1 MQSRFIPD
9 NTASHLTK
17 HYASDLQYIKGL
29 YLPLSLGVH
38 LMSDA
43 ELIIQGDS
51 KVSIHRD
58 FMVSACTIG

>member
-1 MQSRFIPD
+1 MQSHFIPD
-9 NTASHLTK
+9 YTASYLRK
-17 HYASDLQYIKGL
+17 HYASNLQYIKVL

-43 ELIIQGDS
+43 ELIIQDDS

-58 FMVSACTIG
+58 FMVSACTVG